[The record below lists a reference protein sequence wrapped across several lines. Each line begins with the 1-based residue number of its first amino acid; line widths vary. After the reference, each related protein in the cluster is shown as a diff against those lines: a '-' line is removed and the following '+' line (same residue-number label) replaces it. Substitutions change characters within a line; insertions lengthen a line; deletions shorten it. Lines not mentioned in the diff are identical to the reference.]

1 MNCVIMVKSYYF
13 KLFVFDLLLTRYTNI
28 NLLIEMS
35 NLVAKIKHNTDL
47 TDSLNKAI
55 KVAN

>member
-1 MNCVIMVKSYYF
+1 MVKSYYF